1 MSDEQFV
8 IWLRGFSEAV
18 RTTPSVDQWER
29 VKEKLSSV
37 QEHAPIKYPAIGIP
51 IAELSR
57 PYVPYGSPGI
67 MCKNDQIGSMGKNDQ
82 IAGYSSVE

>member
-8 IWLRGFSEAV
+8 IWLRGFCDAI

-37 QEHAPIKYPAIGIP
+37 QEYIKSPAIGIP
-51 IAELSR
+51 VFAQPH
-57 PYVPYGSPGI
+57 PYTSPGI
-67 MCKNDQIGSMGKNDQ
+67 MCKNDQV
-82 IAGYSSVE
+82 AGYSSVE

>member
-8 IWLRGFSEAV
+8 IWLRGFCDAI

-37 QEHAPIKYPAIGIP
+37 QEQTYPVRMPVFPIP
-51 IAELSR
+51 IQQ
-57 PYVPYGSPGI
+57 PY
-67 MCKNDQIGSMGKNDQ
+67 
-82 IAGYSSVE
+82 IATSQSGGV